1 MLSRDMKALHSRE
14 TSSIF
19 ITITILNKN
28 VPQENDGYTVI
39 IITVMLPT
47 NWRKEWQSTPVLLPG
62 ESHGQ
67 KSLAGY
73 GPWDLRESDMT
84 EQLTL
89 HTTLPSNV
97 SSQASLYSIQ
107 FCQDCT
113 RTALSAQKFLF
124 KKKKKQI
131 KVSSG
136 I

>member
-14 TSSIF
+14 ISSIF

-73 GPWDLRESDMT
+73 GPWDHKESDTT
-84 EQLTL
+84 EHFST
-89 HTTLPSNV
+89 HI
-97 SSQASLYSIQ
+97 YSGNRKI
-107 FCQDCT
+107 
-113 RTALSAQKFLF
+113 FL
-124 KKKKKQI
+124 
-131 KVSSG
+131 
-136 I
+136 

>member
-62 ESHGQ
+62 EFQ
-67 KSLAGY
+67 VQRSLVGY
-73 GPWDLRESDMT
+73 SPWDCKESDTTM
-84 EQLTL
+84 QL
-89 HTTLPSNV
+89 
-97 SSQASLYSIQ
+97 SLSLENIGK
-107 FCQDCT
+107 
-113 RTALSAQKFLF
+113 R
-124 KKKKKQI
+124 
-131 KVSSG
+131 
-136 I
+136 

>member
-28 VPQENDGYTVI
+28 VPQENDSNII

-47 NWRKEWQSTPVLLPG
+47 NWRKEWQSTPVPLPG

-67 KSLAGY
+67 RSLAGY
-73 GPWDLRESDMT
+73 GLWDCRESDTT
-84 EQLTL
+84 ERLTS

-97 SSQASLYSIQ
+97 SSQASLYSIR

-113 RTALSAQKFLF
+113 RTALSSQKFLF
-124 KKKKKQI
+124 
-131 KVSSG
+131 
-136 I
+136 

>member
-28 VPQENDGYTVI
+28 VPQENDSNII

-47 NWRKEWQSTPVLLPG
+47 NWRKEWQSTPVPLPG

-67 KSLAGY
+67 RSLAGY
-73 GPWDLRESDMT
+73 SSSGCKESDTT

-89 HTTLPSNV
+89 
-97 SSQASLYSIQ
+97 SLHMQ
-107 FCQDCT
+107 
-113 RTALSAQKFLF
+113 
-124 KKKKKQI
+124 
-131 KVSSG
+131 
-136 I
+136 

>member
-67 KSLAGY
+67 KKKVCLSNDVHRRLIRR
-73 GPWDLRESDMT
+73 LREKILNHFM
-84 EQLTL
+84 
-89 HTTLPSNV
+89 
-97 SSQASLYSIQ
+97 SI
-107 FCQDCT
+107 F
-113 RTALSAQKFLF
+113 SV
-124 KKKKKQI
+124 KK
-131 KVSSG
+131 
-136 I
+136 